1 MAVVDTVDF
10 RNAMARFASGVT
22 VWTTLDADGRPAGFT
37 ASAFSSLS
45 LDPPLVLVCL
55 DKGANS
61 YAAFSACEQL
71 AVSIL
76 AEGQDDLA
84 MRFAKRD
91 VDKFEGVVVVKGE
104 ATGLPLIEGAMV
116 HLECRAH
123 SRLEGGDHTII
134 VAEVLRASSNEKQ
147 PLLHFNRQF
156 GTFRATT

>member
-1 MAVVDTVDF
+1 MAVVDAVDF

-22 VWTTLDADGRPAGFT
+22 VWTAKDVDGRLSGFT

-61 YAAFSACEQL
+61 YAAFASCETL

-76 AEGQDDLA
+76 AEGQDDIA

-91 VDKFEGVVVVKGE
+91 IDKFEGIAVVKGDV
-104 ATGLPLIEGAMV
+104 TGLPLIEGAMV

-123 SRLEGGDHTII
+123 SRFDGGDHTII
-134 VAEVLRASSNEKQ
+134 VAEVLRASSNDKQ

-156 GTFRATT
+156 GRFATE